1 MEIKKIQSVLFCFIC
16 ISILSCSI
24 KQTDDDVAARKEN
37 DQIILS
43 SDQLAQAD
51 IKTGHIRKQMISDI
65 IFCGGT
71 IEASPNQQAYVSVP
85 MNGYLKKILVHIG
98 EYVQKGRVLA
108 ILEHPDYID
117 LQREFLETKSQY
129 DYYKEDFQRQGE
141 LSLENATSLKT
152 MQLAQNE
159 FRKIEARF
167 FALKEH
173 LKFIGIN
180 ADSLY
185 VDKIQSSILLKS
197 PISGYITKS
206 EGKIGQLCTTEFPVF
221 QIIGNT
227 DILLHLKVFET
238 DAGKVQKGQS
248 IEFNA
253 INNPMKKYKAVIR
266 SASKSVDENK
276 TIDLHARIMDMDK
289 DLLPGMYVKAKILV
303 NTDSVYALNNQAIV
317 KSNES
322 NYIFIKSDS
331 TSFLSRKINI
341 GRTTDDFSEIVPM
354 NSVLLNAEIVTFGA
368 YYLQSELSEEE

>member
-152 MQLAQNE
+152 MQLAQNGSP
-159 FRKIEARF
+159 F
-167 FALKEH
+167 FCPK
-173 LKFIGIN
+173 
-180 ADSLY
+180 
-185 VDKIQSSILLKS
+185 
-197 PISGYITKS
+197 
-206 EGKIGQLCTTEFPVF
+206 
-221 QIIGNT
+221 
-227 DILLHLKVFET
+227 
-238 DAGKVQKGQS
+238 
-248 IEFNA
+248 
-253 INNPMKKYKAVIR
+253 
-266 SASKSVDENK
+266 
-276 TIDLHARIMDMDK
+276 
-289 DLLPGMYVKAKILV
+289 
-303 NTDSVYALNNQAIV
+303 
-317 KSNES
+317 
-322 NYIFIKSDS
+322 
-331 TSFLSRKINI
+331 
-341 GRTTDDFSEIVPM
+341 RTP
-354 NSVLLNAEIVTFGA
+354 
-368 YYLQSELSEEE
+368 